1 MELNIGDR
9 VKVDNTGREGTL
21 IAIIKNAS
29 PSYLIEMDDVNF
41 RGHNGFPGHY
51 ELLKG
56 NIPNDNSTRRYYYS
70 ESELTLIKS
79 KEQEFNIWN

>member
-21 IAIIKNAS
+21 IAIIKNAI
-29 PSYLIEMDDVNF
+29 PPYLIEMDDVNF
-41 RGHNGFPGHY
+41 IGHNGFPGKY

-56 NIPNDNSTRRYYYS
+56 NIPDDDSTRRYYYNK
-70 ESELTLIKS
+70 SELILSKP
-79 KEQEFNIWN
+79 KEQEFSIWN